1 MKIKPSQKK
10 RIQADVRVGVI
21 LLLIVCF
28 FFALR
33 VITVP
38 ISVGV
43 TILSMLVFTILLA
56 GYFLQANQALIQVA
70 REQILHRK
78 QTLAYVPIG
87 LFFIYFVYALL
98 LGKLAWLDLLIGAL
112 YCAVP
117 LLLIWKLREKMPS
130 LTWLDALVIL
140 LLWFP
145 IEFGWIPDLSL
156 PPVQGLIKVFH
167 LNGIILFLIAY
178 LVVRGLPDVG
188 FTWRL
193 KGADTRTA
201 IQNFIF
207 FMPIALIIGFA
218 TGFIAMSRRVPQ
230 GGEMLGMFV
239 GIAFFIALPE
249 ELLFRG
255 IIHNLIEKRLQGR
268 RHHVWIALA
277 ISSVIF
283 GLAHGNNFNS
293 PLLNI
298 NLGFLGVWRCPWVYL
313 ILATIA
319 GWFYGLT
326 YIKTKKVTAAAIVHL
341 LVDWVWGVFFLNRPS

>member
-10 RIQADVRVGVI
+10 RIQADLRVGII
-21 LLLIVCF
+21 LVMIVWIV
-28 FFALR
+28 FAIQILS
-33 VITVP
+33 VP
-38 ISVGV
+38 ISVGT
-43 TILSMLVFTILLA
+43 TILSMLVFALLLS
-56 GYFLQANQALIQVA
+56 GYLLQANPALIQVA
-70 REQILHRK
+70 RLKILEEHR
-78 QTLAYVPIG
+78 TLAYLPLALWG
-87 LFFIYFVYALL
+87 TYFVYALL
-98 LGKLAWLDLLIGAL
+98 IGKLYWLDLLIGAL
-112 YCAVP
+112 YCILP
-117 LLLIWKLREKMPS
+117 LLLVFPLRAS
-130 LTWLDALVIL
+130 TLALTWLDALVIF

-145 IEFGWIPDLSL
+145 IEIGWVPDLSI
-156 PPVQGLIKVFH
+156 PPVQGVIKVFH
-167 LNGIILFLIAY
+167 LNGIILFLAAY
-178 LVVRGLPDVG
+178 LIVRGLPEVG

-193 KGADTRTA
+193 KGSDIRTA

-218 TGFIAMSRRVPQ
+218 AGFIALSRRIPSGV
-230 GGEMLGMFV
+230 EMLGVFV

-283 GLAHGNNFNS
+283 GLAHGNNQNAPFID
-293 PLLNI
+293 I
-298 NLGFLGVWRCPWVYL
+298 NLGFLGVWHCPWVYL

-319 GWFYGLT
+319 GAFYGLT

-341 LVDWVWGVFFLNRPS
+341 LVDWVWGVFFSG